1 MASPSRSGGTMHVA
15 VTSPFKFL
23 MGSTHSAP
31 DMSVNTLV
39 DRFTTLEVKDRDED
53 SARRTVRRLE
63 AALRRAEMAREEAET
78 EATSLRDDLRE
89 QRDVAEERLLEKT
102 ELRQRL
108 DEYEVCSIPSSYLT
122 LNTSNS
128 TKKQKKYEKA
138 KERFKQQKLKHEDQ
152 LRKMQ
157 KEYME
162 REKLHWRQQQQ
173 LQEEVDWEK
182 KLRADSNDLIAFLE
196 IDHIVALQ
204 AIKDKQLELLATQ
217 QHTALQQPQPREEPL
232 DDFEIDIDSPKK
244 QEDEPMPEADH
255 DEPTQ
260 NDYAIED
267 TPEPEQT
274 LSHSTHTPNRSNS
287 NTNSTTPLAHDSP
300 QNTITTTTPLAQ
312 STTSKP
318 TLRIPINFNDND
330 DNDPED
336 PSSSSD
342 KENSLPSL
350 LHPPRTPLPSAS
362 RTVSAPPH
370 HLKTP
375 MTVSCSTPALHPHIP
390 EFLNTPIDREAALA
404 AIRERRG
411 RARSNGAQ
419 GMATPR
425 RLARDA
431 SAPPGAGGGVG
442 SRSKSRGP

>member
-23 MGSTHSAP
+23 MGSSHSAP
-31 DMSVNTLV
+31 DMSVNALV

-53 SARRTVRRLE
+53 SAKRAVRRLE

-78 EATSLRDDLRE
+78 EATSLRDELRE
-89 QRDVAEERLLEKT
+89 QRDMAEERLREKT
-102 ELRQRL
+102 DLRQRL
-108 DEYEVCSIPSSYLT
+108 DEYE
-122 LNTSNS
+122 
-128 TKKQKKYEKA
+128 KKYEKA
-138 KERFKQQKLKHEDQ
+138 KERFKQQKVKHEDQ

-196 IDHIVALQ
+196 IDHIVAVQ
-204 AIKDKQLELLATQ
+204 AIKDKHLELLANQ
-217 QHTALQQPQPREEPL
+217 QHTVSPIQPHEESI
-232 DDFEIDIDSPKK
+232 DDFEIEIDSPKK

-255 DEPTQ
+255 EPAQ

-267 TPEPEQT
+267 TPEPEAEKVHTQ
-274 LSHSTHTPNRSNS
+274 STHTPIRSHS
-287 NTNSTTPLAHDSP
+287 STPTAHDSP
-300 QNTITTTTPLAQ
+300 QNTASVPPPPTTN
-312 STTSKP
+312 SKP
-318 TLRIPINFNDND
+318 PTRIPINFNDAD
-330 DNDPED
+330 DHDDPT
-336 PSSSSD
+336 SHSD

-350 LHPPRTPLPSAS
+350 LHAPRTPLPSS

-375 MTVSCSTPALHPHIP
+375 MTVSCSTPALHPNIP

-425 RLARDA
+425 RMGRDA
-431 SAPPGAGGGVG
+431 SAPPGTGGVG

>member
-1 MASPSRSGGTMHVA
+1 MHA
-15 VTSPFKFL
+15 AITSPFKFL

-39 DRFTTLEVKDRDED
+39 DRFTTLEVKDRDEE

-89 QRDVAEERLLEKT
+89 QRDMAEERLREKT

-108 DEYEVCSIPSSYLT
+108 DEYEVCISIPT
-122 LNTSNS
+122 CIHHTEHTTNTALP
-128 TKKQKKYEKA
+128 KQKKYEKA
-138 KERFKQQKLKHEDQ
+138 KERFKQQKTKHEDQ

-162 REKLHWRQQQQ
+162 REKLHWKQQQL

-182 KLRADSNDLIAFLE
+182 KLRTDSNDLIAFLE
-196 IDHIVALQ
+196 IDHIIALQ
-204 AIKDKQLELLATQ
+204 AAKDKHLELLASKQRTV
-217 QHTALQQPQPREEPL
+217 TPVEPREEL
-232 DDFEIDIDSPKK
+232 IDDFEIEIDSPKK
-244 QEDEPMPEADH
+244 EEDEPMPEAKNESTH
-255 DEPTQ
+255 

-267 TPEPEQT
+267 TPEPESAPT
-274 LSHSTHTPNRSNS
+274 HTRSTHTPIRSHS
-287 NTNSTTPLAHDSP
+287 STPIAHDSP
-300 QNTITTTTPLAQ
+300 QNNTTTTPPAQ
-312 STTSKP
+312 NTATTTSSKQAP
-318 TLRIPINFNDND
+318 LRIPINFNDD
-330 DNDPED
+330 EEF
-336 PSSSSD
+336 SHSD

-350 LHPPRTPLPSAS
+350 LHPPHTPLPST
-362 RTVSAPPH
+362 RTVSAPTH

-375 MTVSCSTPALHPHIP
+375 MTVSCSTPSQHPNIP

-411 RARSNGAQ
+411 RARSNGAH

-425 RLARDA
+425 RLGRDA
-431 SAPPGAGGGVG
+431 SAPPGAGGVG

>member
-1 MASPSRSGGTMHVA
+1 MT
-15 VTSPFKFL
+15 
-23 MGSTHSAP
+23 
-31 DMSVNTLV
+31 N
-39 DRFTTLEVKDRDED
+39 
-53 SARRTVRRLE
+53 RRG
-63 AALRRAEMAREEAET
+63 
-78 EATSLRDDLRE
+78 
-89 QRDVAEERLLEKT
+89 
-102 ELRQRL
+102 
-108 DEYEVCSIPSSYLT
+108 
-122 LNTSNS
+122 
-128 TKKQKKYEKA
+128 KQKKYEKA
-138 KERFKQQKLKHEDQ
+138 KERFKQQKVKHEDQ

-196 IDHIVALQ
+196 IDHIVAVQ

-217 QHTALQQPQPREEPL
+217 QHTAPKQPQPREESL
-232 DDFEIDIDSPKK
+232 DDFEIEIDSPKK

-255 DEPTQ
+255 EPTQ

-267 TPEPEQT
+267 TPEPEAT
-274 LSHSTHTPNRSNS
+274 LSHSTHTPNRSS
-287 NTNSTTPLAHDSP
+287 NNSTTPLAHDSP
-300 QNTITTTTPLAQ
+300 QNTTTTTPLAQ

-318 TLRIPINFNDND
+318 TLRIPINFND
-330 DNDPED
+330 DNDGDD
-336 PSSSSD
+336 PTSHSD

-350 LHPPRTPLPSAS
+350 LHPPRTPLPSS
-362 RTVSAPPH
+362 GRTVSAPPH

-425 RLARDA
+425 RLGRDA
-431 SAPPGAGGGVG
+431 SAPPGAGGVG